1 VLVVGWLFAPPEPA
15 STLAVP
21 GACKVPRVSGRARG
35 APGHGPLASCYLY
48 ILLSA
53 VPPHTYIQLRRSA
66 NTGGERALALAG
78 GCRTCVQRTDSVDS
92 FLWQQSPAQASRKR
106 LPAWRASFGP
116 SARLSCRPSP
126 PLQRLE
132 DSTWTYA
139 QSIIT
144 LMPETQLVFIDYRGY
159 SFLLTRPT
167 YIGLLICDVQFRN
180 CNYIRCRGVL

>member
-1 VLVVGWLFAPPEPA
+1 MLVVGWLLAPPEPA
-15 STLAVP
+15 STLAVQ
-21 GACKVPRVSGRARG
+21 GSTRVGQGSGCA
-35 APGHGPLASCYLY
+35 GPLASCYLY

-53 VPPHTYIQLRRSA
+53 VPPHTYIHLRRSA
-66 NTGGERALALAG
+66 KTGGERALALAG
-78 GCRTCVQRTDSVDS
+78 GYVKRDRACVQRTDAVDS

-106 LPAWRASFGP
+106 LPAWRASFDP

-144 LMPETQLVFIDYRGY
+144 LMRQRP
-159 SFLLTRPT
+159 SWFL
-167 YIGLLICDVQFRN
+167 
-180 CNYIRCRGVL
+180 